1 MNSNNI
7 INKGKAI
14 KACLLL
20 RNNPYT
26 RIPLIEIDNTI
37 EEIKKLAIAV

>member
-1 MNSNNI
+1 MNSKNI
-7 INKGKAI
+7 INKENAI
-14 KACLLL
+14 EACLLL
-20 RNNPYT
+20 RNNPYI